1 MGRVTTLWNAA
12 ASRVAARGRSS
23 PERRPR
29 RIGTLAAAL
38 LVASLTTA
46 RGARPDEQPVDGPD
60 PLVDAATE
68 RLIDR
73 GLEYLGRRQRADG
86 GYGSGQWAGNIA
98 VTSLVGL
105 AFLSSGSTP
114 EEGPYSEQLARI
126 VDYVLSNTSASGFVV
141 VQSATS
147 HGPMY
152 DHGFGTLFLAEVYGM
167 TDRPDVREK
176 LKKAVNLIIFTQNH
190 EGGWR
195 YLPQKVDE
203 ADLSVTIC
211 QIMALRAARNV
222 GIAVPRSTVDRCTD
236 YVKRSQNA
244 DGGFRYMLSTG
255 QSGFPRSAAGIVALY
270 SAGVYEGP
278 EIDRAIDYLRKFTPG
293 RQRSQESHYFYGHY
307 YAAQAMYQAGG
318 EVWRDWYTAV
328 RDDLV
333 ARARTS
339 EGSWMSS
346 GVCPEYGTA
355 MALIVLQMPNNY
367 LPIFQR

>member
-1 MGRVTTLWNAA
+1 MVRICQLSTAFVLVLAGACAA
-12 ASRVAARGRSS
+12 
-23 PERRPR
+23 
-29 RIGTLAAAL
+29 
-38 LVASLTTA
+38 
-46 RGARPDEQPVDGPD
+46 GPA
-60 PLVDAATE
+60 VDAGKDELLDPPTQK
-68 RLIDR
+68 LIDR
-73 GLEYLGRRQRADG
+73 GLDYLGRRQRPDG
-86 GYGSGQWAGNIA
+86 SYGSGQWAGNIA

-114 EEGPYSEQLARI
+114 TEGPYSEQLERI
-126 VDYVLSNTSASGFVV
+126 VEYVLANTSASGFVV

-167 TDRPDVREK
+167 SERPDVREK
-176 LKKAVNLIIFTQNH
+176 LKKAIHLIVYTQNN

-203 ADLSVTIC
+203 ADISVTIC
-211 QIMALRAARNV
+211 QIMALRAARNA

-236 YVKRSQNA
+236 YVKRSQNP
-244 DGGFRYMLSTG
+244 DGGFRYMISTG
-255 QSGFPRSAAGIVALY
+255 QSGFPRSAAGVVALY
-270 SAGVYEGP
+270 SAGIYEGP
-278 EIDRAIDYLRKFTPG
+278 EIEHGLEYLQKYVPG

-318 EVWRDWYTAV
+318 KTWSEWYRAV

-355 MALIVLQMPNNY
+355 MALIILQMPNNY